1 MNISGATASR
11 WNSPIS
17 QPATNQNKFVV
28 LVQLMERPT
37 AMTPAGVYKDNL
49 YINLMF

>member
-1 MNISGATASR
+1 VRQFQKPYDNQQAE
-11 WNSPIS
+11 
-17 QPATNQNKFVV
+17 QNKFVV

-37 AMTPAGVYKDNL
+37 ALTPAGVYKDSL